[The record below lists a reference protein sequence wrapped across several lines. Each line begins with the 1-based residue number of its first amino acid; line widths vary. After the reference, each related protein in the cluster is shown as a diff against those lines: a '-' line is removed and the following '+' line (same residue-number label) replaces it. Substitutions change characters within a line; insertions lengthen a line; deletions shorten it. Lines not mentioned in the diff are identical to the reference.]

1 MKTVTASQQPVFAS
15 IKENLE
21 CIMDVLETHKTSDWI
36 LTPEGSL
43 SGYCANVCHEGTE
56 EQKKEYFTAL
66 DKIETYLIDN
76 KRNLALGTG
85 HYEQDGF
92 AYNQVRY
99 YNEGRLVTA
108 YNKQRLT
115 RTKQGLGEYYY
126 YMMGTESTVLE
137 LSGKGPRT
145 GTLICNDAWAFPSA
159 SPDGDDYLWNK
170 YADHGVSTMFVSANC
185 STDEFDPIIYTWHEN
200 HLQMHA
206 KLNGMNVVIASAS
219 TDMRGGTISHM
230 QAPSGI
236 IGQNGEWMAK
246 CKDSGMDSVTVE
258 LDI

>member
-1 MKTVTASQQPVFAS
+1 MENGLLNVKIVAWIVIAGTKILNPRRPVEKIPVYYLNEKMMKTVTASQQPVFTS

-99 YNEGRLVTA
+99 YAEGRLVSA

-115 RTKQGLGEYYY
+115 RTKNGLGEYYY
-126 YMMGTESTVLE
+126 YMMGQNQCARTVHTGIAQASLVTMLGRFQVHVQMVI
-137 LSGKGPRT
+137 LSWT
-145 GTLICNDAWAFPSA
+145 
-159 SPDGDDYLWNK
+159 K
-170 YADHGVSTMFVSANC
+170 YAEHGCSNMFVSANC
-185 STDEFDPIIYTWHEN
+185 STDEFDHHI
-200 HLQMHA
+200 
-206 KLNGMNVVIASAS
+206 
-219 TDMRGGTISHM
+219 HM
-230 QAPSGI
+230 A
-236 IGQNGEWMAK
+236 
-246 CKDSGMDSVTVE
+246 
-258 LDI
+258 

>member
-1 MKTVTASQQPVFAS
+1 MKIVTASQQPVFTS

-21 CIMDVLETHKTSDWI
+21 CIMDVLDTHKDSDWI

-43 SGYCANVCHEGTE
+43 SGYCCNVCHEGTP
-56 EQKKEYFTAL
+56 EQRTEYFAAL
-66 DKIETYLIDN
+66 DKIETYLQDN
-76 KRNLALGTG
+76 KQSLALGTG

-99 YNEGRLVTA
+99 YAQGQLVSA

-115 RTKQGLGEYYY
+115 RTKNGLGEYYY
-126 YMMGTESTVLE
+126 YLMGTESSVLE
-137 LSGKGPRT
+137 LSGTGPRT
-145 GTLICNDAWAFPSA
+145 GTLICNDAWAFPGA
-159 SPDGDDYLWNK
+159 SPDGDDYLWNT
-170 YADHGVSTMFVSANC
+170 YADRGVSTIFVSANC
-185 STDEFDPIIYTWHEN
+185 STDQFDPIIYTWHEN

-206 KLNGMNVVIASAS
+206 KINAMNVVVATAS
-219 TDMRGGTISHM
+219 TDMKGGTIDHM

-246 CKDSGMDSVTVE
+246 CKDTGMDSVTVE